1 MARNRVIYQSQAL
14 FIAPSSTGYHMQT
27 GSKIGSLTPGGGTSH
42 VFTDESV
49 DAVGNTNW
57 TGVTGITQPDGAAL
71 EGATGNA
78 GGLVLNR
85 SLIEPLHRVQSANFN
100 FTINRQDINE
110 FGKLARIDSIV
121 MESPTVGLDFNYYI
135 TDGGNERKMGF
146 NLPTNGSGQGVG
158 GKQDGRGAN
167 QVAWSG
173 DGCISG
179 FSALSGLIEDTQG
192 NNYFI
197 VTSKE
202 GTDVQGDSVVSTAT
216 AFDVISIGNGF
227 VSDYTID
234 ASVGAV
240 PTASV
245 TVEAFNIRVDD
256 TISGAV
262 QGAFTGNY
270 IPGVNDT
277 DGQQVRNGYQFDGGT
292 INTTGAGNDMITA
305 LRPGDLLLEFI
316 DAGEDESLAD
326 SYDGFTVLSGAG
338 AAHIQSFGVTVP
350 MSRTVL
356 GRLGNTFGYAR
367 VIDLPMNIDVSVSA
381 IVSEL
386 KTNNLFEKLASTNK
400 LDFRLTMRRSA
411 GTGIPGADALVIDVK
426 GARLEG
432 ESYSASIGDNETV
445 DITFSTQLGGSND
458 TSNGIFMRGSYPRFN
473 SLPYWVLG
481 DAKNKQSSWTGT
493 PATPS

>member
-14 FIAPSSTGYHMQT
+14 FMSPTSTGYHQQT
-27 GSKIGSLTPGGGTSH
+27 GNK
-42 VFTDESV
+42 FCSV
-49 DAVGNTNW
+49 DAPGNTNW
-57 TGVTGITQPDGAAL
+57 TGVTGVVYTDGQSPHLGGAAV
-71 EGATGNA
+71 
-78 GGLVLNR
+78 VLNR

-110 FGKLARIDSIV
+110 FGKLARLDSIV
-121 MESPTVGLDFNYYI
+121 MESPTVGLDFNYYM

-146 NLPTNGSGQGVG
+146 NIPTNGSGSATAIPA
-158 GKQDGRGAN
+158 GASRPTATTY
-167 QVAWSG
+167 AWTG

-202 GTDVQGDSVVSTAT
+202 GTDVQGDTVVANNTN
-216 AFDVISIGNGF
+216 FDVIGIGNGF
-227 VSDYTID
+227 ISDYSID
-234 ASVGAV
+234 ASVGAI

-245 TVEAFNIRVDD
+245 TVEAFNIKADD
-256 TISGAV
+256 YISGTSSNGQSGV
-262 QGAFTGNY
+262 I

-277 DGQQVRNGYQFDGGT
+277 DGQLVDVGFNFRGGT
-292 INTTGAGNDMITA
+292 ISTTGDYTNGSTVADNTITA

-316 DAGEDESLAD
+316 DP
-326 SYDGFTVLSGAG
+326 DGPEGATASFNTEGFAVLSGDG

-367 VIDLPMNIDVSVSA
+367 VIDLPMNIDISVSA
-381 IVSEL
+381 ILSEIRS
-386 KTNNLFEKLASTNK
+386 NNLFERLAETQK
-400 LDFRLTMRRSA
+400 HDFRLTMRRSA
-411 GTGIPGADALVIDVK
+411 GTGKPGADAIIIDVK

-432 ESYSASIGDNETV
+432 ESYSNAIGDNETV
-445 DITFSTQLGGSND
+445 DITFSTQVGGSND
-458 TSNGIFMRGSYPRFN
+458 QENGIFMKGSYARWP
-473 SLPYWVLG
+473 SIPYWVLG
-481 DAKNKQSSWTGT
+481 DQKSQKGGLANEVLV
-493 PATPS
+493 PS

>member
-1 MARNRVIYQSQAL
+1 MFKETLWLAL
-14 FIAPSSTGYHMQT
+14 Q
-27 GSKIGSLTPGGGTSH
+27 
-42 VFTDESV
+42 
-49 DAVGNTNW
+49 
-57 TGVTGITQPDGAAL
+57 
-71 EGATGNA
+71 
-78 GGLVLNR
+78 
-85 SLIEPLHRVQSANFN
+85 
-100 FTINRQDINE
+100 
-110 FGKLARIDSIV
+110 
-121 MESPTVGLDFNYYI
+121 
-135 TDGGNERKMGF
+135 
-146 NLPTNGSGQGVG
+146 
-158 GKQDGRGAN
+158 
-167 QVAWSG
+167 
-173 DGCISG
+173 
-179 FSALSGLIEDTQG
+179 
-192 NNYFI
+192 
-197 VTSKE
+197 
-202 GTDVQGDSVVSTAT
+202 T
-216 AFDVISIGNGF
+216 AFDIISIGNGF

-277 DGQQVRNGYQFDGGT
+277 DGQQVRNGYEFDGGT

-316 DAGEDESLAD
+316 DAGEDESLAT